1 MLKQRI
7 ITAAI
12 LLPIILLAVWFGHP
26 WFGVF
31 IAAAAL
37 VATSEFYGMVA
48 TSGKGHPLTRF
59 GILWAVALTL
69 SPLSLHYHLSIN
81 LLPII
86 MSVALVISLVWIL
99 IRSPRGTAF
108 QDWAWTAA
116 GVLYVGWMLS
126 YWLNLDILEAGRN
139 WVYLALFTTFAN
151 DTGAY
156 FIGRKWGR
164 HKLAPA
170 TSPGKTWEGATGGLL
185 SSIAGAVA
193 VFLLLNLFCTFSL
206 LYWQLI
212 LLACLI
218 SLFAQLGDMVESLL
232 KRNLEA
238 KDAGKL
244 LPGHGGALDRL
255 DSLIFVAPMVYYY
268 AIWVVG

>member
-7 ITAAI
+7 ITVAI
-12 LLPIILLAVWFGHP
+12 ALPIIILAIWFGAP
-26 WFGVF
+26 WFSLL
-31 IAAAAL
+31 IAAASVMGTL
-37 VATSEFYGMVA
+37 EFYRMV
-48 TSGKGHPLTRF
+48 SNSDKGHPLTYF
-59 GILWAVALTL
+59 GLLWAVALTL
-69 SPLSLHYHLSIN
+69 TPLSLHYLEIN

-86 MSVALVISLVWIL
+86 MSTAVIISLAWIL
-99 IRSPRGTAF
+99 IRSSRETAF
-108 QDWAWTAA
+108 QNWAWTVA

-126 YWLNLDILEAGRN
+126 YWLNLNLLEDGRN

-170 TSPGKTWEGATGGLL
+170 ISPGKTREGATGGLL

-193 VFLLLNLFCTFSL
+193 VFLLLNLFSTFSL
-206 LYWQLI
+206 PYWQI
-212 LLACLI
+212 IVLACLV

-232 KRNLEA
+232 KRSLEA

-255 DSLIFVAPMVYYY
+255 DSLIFVAPIVYYY
-268 AIWVVG
+268 VIWLVG

>member
-12 LLPIILLAVWFGHP
+12 LLPIILLAVWFGYP
-26 WFGVF
+26 WLFSLF

-37 VATSEFYGMVA
+37 VATIEFYGMVA
-48 TSGKGHPLTRF
+48 ISGKGHSLTRF

-69 SPLSLHYHLSIN
+69 TPLSLYYRDIN
-81 LLPII
+81 LLPAI
-86 MSVALVISLVWIL
+86 MTIAVIISLAWIL
-99 IRSPRGTAF
+99 IRSSRETAF
-108 QDWAWTAA
+108 QDWAWTVA

-126 YWLNLDILEAGRN
+126 YWLNLDMLEAGRN

-156 FIGRKWGR
+156 FIGRKWGK

-185 SSIAGAVA
+185 SSVAGAVV

-232 KRNLEA
+232 KRNLEV

-268 AIWVVG
+268 VIWVVG

>member
-26 WFGVF
+26 WFSLL

-37 VATSEFYGMVA
+37 VATLEFYRMVSN
-48 TSGKGHPLTRF
+48 SGKGHPLTRF

-69 SPLSLHYHLSIN
+69 SPLSLHYHLSID

-86 MSVALVISLVWIL
+86 MSLALVISLVLTL
-99 IRSPRGTAF
+99 IHSQRETAF
-108 QDWAWTAA
+108 RDWAWTVA
-116 GVLYVGWMLS
+116 GVLYIGWMLS
-126 YWLNLDILEAGRN
+126 YWLNLDMLEAGRN

-170 TSPGKTWEGATGGLL
+170 TSPGKTWEGAIGGLL

-212 LLACLI
+212 LFACLI

-268 AIWVVG
+268 VIWVVG

>member
-7 ITAAI
+7 ITTAI
-12 LLPIILLAVWFGHP
+12 LLPIILLAAWFGHP
-26 WFGVF
+26 WFGIF

-59 GILWAVALTL
+59 GLLWAVALTL
-69 SPLSLHYHLSIN
+69 SPLSLYYHDIN
-81 LLPII
+81 LLPAI
-86 MSVALVISLVWIL
+86 MSIAVIISLAWIL
-99 IRSPRGTAF
+99 IRSSRGTAF
-108 QDWAWTAA
+108 QDWAWTVA

-126 YWLNLDILEAGRN
+126 YWLNLDMLEAGRN

-185 SSIAGAVA
+185 SSIAGAVT
-193 VFLLLNLFCTFSL
+193 VFLLLNLFCSFSL

>member
-7 ITAAI
+7 ITTAI
-12 LLPIILLAVWFGHP
+12 VLPIIVLAVWFGNP
-26 WFGVF
+26 WFGLF
-31 IAAAAL
+31 IGAAAL
-37 VATSEFYGMVA
+37 IATLEFYGMVA
-48 TSGKGHPLTRF
+48 ISGKGHPLTYF
-59 GILWAVALTL
+59 GLLWAVALTL

-81 LLPII
+81 LLPFI
-86 MSVALVISLVWIL
+86 MSVALVASLAWIL
-99 IRSPRGTAF
+99 IHSPRGTAF
-108 QDWAWTAA
+108 QNWAWTVA

-126 YWLNLDILEAGRN
+126 YWLNLDMLADGRN

-170 TSPGKTWEGATGGLL
+170 TSPGKTWEGAIGGLL
-185 SSIAGAVA
+185 SSIAGAVV

-212 LLACLI
+212 LIACLI
-218 SLFAQLGDMVESLL
+218 SLFAQFGDMVESLL

-268 AIWVVG
+268 VIWVVG

>member
-59 GILWAVALTL
+59 GLLWAVALTL
-69 SPLSLHYHLSIN
+69 SPLSLHYHLSVN

-170 TSPGKTWEGATGGLL
+170 TSPGKTWEGATGGLF

-244 LPGHGGALDRL
+244 LSGHGGALDRL

-268 AIWVVG
+268 VIWVVG

>member
-1 MLKQRI
+1 MLKQRS

-12 LLPIILLAVWFGHP
+12 LLPIILLAVWFGNP

-37 VATSEFYGMVA
+37 VATLEFYRMVSN
-48 TSGKGHPLTRF
+48 SGKGHPLTRF

-69 SPLSLHYHLSIN
+69 SPLSFHYRDIN
-81 LLPII
+81 LLPAI
-86 MSVALVISLVWIL
+86 MSIAVIISLAWTL
-99 IRSPRGTAF
+99 IHSQRETAF
-108 QDWAWTAA
+108 QDWAWTVA
-116 GVLYVGWMLS
+116 GVLYIGWMLS
-126 YWLNLDILEAGRN
+126 YWLNLNILDDGRN
-139 WVYLALFTTFAN
+139 WVYLALFTIFAN

-170 TSPGKTWEGATGGLL
+170 TSPGKTWEGAMGGLL

-244 LPGHGGALDRL
+244 LPGHGGVLDRL

-268 AIWVVG
+268 VLWVVG

>member
-7 ITAAI
+7 ITVAI
-12 LLPIILLAVWFGHP
+12 ALPIIIFAIWFGDP
-26 WFGVF
+26 WFSLL
-31 IAAAAL
+31 IAAASVMGTL
-37 VATSEFYGMVA
+37 EFYRMV
-48 TSGKGHPLTRF
+48 SNSDKGHPLTYF
-59 GILWAVALTL
+59 GLLWAVALTL
-69 SPLSLHYHLSIN
+69 TPLSLHYLGIN

-86 MSVALVISLVWIL
+86 MSIAIIISLAWIL
-99 IRSPRGTAF
+99 IRSSRETAF
-108 QDWAWTAA
+108 QNWAWTVA
-116 GVLYVGWMLS
+116 GVLYVGWMLN
-126 YWLNLDILEAGRN
+126 YWLNLNLLQDGRN

-170 TSPGKTWEGATGGLL
+170 ISPGKTREGAIGGLL

-193 VFLLLNLFCTFSL
+193 VFLLLNLFSTFSL
-206 LYWQLI
+206 PYWQI
-212 LLACLI
+212 IVLACLV

-232 KRNLEA
+232 KRSLEA

-268 AIWVVG
+268 VIWLVG